1 MMIIILLGVALA
13 IGVYFYMQKSQ
24 NSQNIKKEEPSSSV
38 LDFYPSENFEG
49 SMSGYVFKMDHK
61 GLGYYLD
68 NK

>member
-1 MMIIILLGVALA
+1 MLIAIAILAG
-13 IGVYFYMQKSQ
+13 IYFYMQKSQ
-24 NSQNIKKEEPSSSV
+24 SSQNIKKEEPSSSV